1 MDDTITFML
10 TMLRE
15 ADEIPP
21 YLTRVILL
29 LESDKV
35 TRDMREEY
43 NEFEQ
48 RVLLYS
54 MLSKHLQEGTIVNVE
69 LIEDIDVVDLREK
82 P

>member
-1 MDDTITFML
+1 MDDTVTFML
-10 TMLRE
+10 TMLHE

-82 P
+82 S